1 MRENKSL
8 FQLPFPPYPL
18 LLLSWSKEAFLRS
31 FLLNVARSR
40 FYAGMVLCALLVFG
54 IDSISYAQKSKQQ
67 LEREKKQNLKKIAET
82 NQILKE
88 TSDQKQVSIGQLSA
102 LKQQIASRT
111 QVIQSISGE
120 VNILDQEVREL
131 SGIAS
136 SMEQDMNKLKKEYA
150 SMVYAAAKATTSY
163 NKLLFLFSA
172 STFTQLIMRFQY
184 LKQYSQARKNQV
196 KQVEKIRITL
206 NTQREKL
213 RIKKQEK
220 QNLLNVQ
227 IAENHSLE
235 GLKYK
240 QNEVVSQL
248 NQRESQLREEL
259 AESERA
265 VNQLEKLITDIVE
278 EEIRKAAEVRRV
290 AREKAREEATPAQE
304 SAEKTAIALNKEDA
318 ALASSFAGSKSKM
331 LWPVK
336 SGFISSKFGRHEH
349 SVLKGVYVDNLG
361 VRIQT
366 NKGEAVRVVYDGVV
380 TSVEAISGLNLMVV
394 VQHGDYFTIYA
405 NLRKAQVKANQKLK
419 AKDVI
424 GEVYTDK
431 DGVSE
436 LQFQI
441 WKNFDRLNP
450 EAWLYDK

>member
-1 MRENKSL
+1 MKVL
-8 FQLPFPPYPL
+8 FAYGRFCAAML
-18 LLLSWSKEAFLRS
+18 LCLGLIVSVGS
-31 FLLNVARSR
+31 V
-40 FYAGMVLCALLVFG
+40 
-54 IDSISYAQKSKQQ
+54 SYAQKSKQQ

-88 TSDQKQVSIGQLSA
+88 TSDQKQASIGQLSA
-102 LKQQIASRT
+102 LQQQIASRT
-111 QVIQSISGE
+111 QVIRSISGE
-120 VNILDQEVREL
+120 VNILDQEVRDL
-131 SGIAS
+131 SGVAF

-172 STFTQLIMRFQY
+172 PTFTQLVMRFQY
-184 LKQYSQARKNQV
+184 LKQYSQARKNQL

-206 NTQREKL
+206 NTQRERL

-220 QNLLNVQ
+220 EQLLNVQ
-227 IAENHSLE
+227 LAENQNLESL
-235 GLKYK
+235 KS
-240 QNEVVSQL
+240 QQSQVVNQL

-265 VNQLEKLITDIVE
+265 VNRLEKLITDIVE
-278 EEIRKAAEVRRV
+278 EEIRKAAEVRRL
-290 AREKAREEATPAQE
+290 AREKAREEATPAE
-304 SAEKTAIALNKEDA
+304 ETAERTTIALNKEDA

-361 VRIQT
+361 VNIQT
-366 NKGEAVRVVYDGVV
+366 NKGETVRVVYDGVV
-380 TSVEAISGLNLMVV
+380 TSVAQISGLNLMVV

-441 WKNFDRLNP
+441 WKNYDRLNP